1 MNTIDAIRARHS
13 TRCFAYEP
21 IAKDLLIQL
30 VDSGRRAPSG
40 RNEQPIEYIVVDDP
54 KIIHEIAGMTDNG
67 RFAADAGALVILVA
81 MEDAKYYLEDGSAAS
96 QNVLLAATA
105 QGLASCWIAGDKKY
119 YASQVCSRLDV
130 PDDRKL
136 VSILAIGKASER
148 ECQKPRPAISEQLHW
163 NRFRAH

>member
-1 MNTIDAIRARHS
+1 MKTTEAIQARHS
-13 TRCFAYEP
+13 TRSFVYEP
-21 IAKDLLIQL
+21 IPKDILIQL

-54 KIIHEIAGMTDNG
+54 KVIHEIAGMTDSG
-67 RFAADAGALVILVA
+67 RFAAEAGALVILVA
-81 MEDAKYYLEDGSAAS
+81 KEAKYWLEDGSAAS

-119 YASQVCSRLDV
+119 YAGQICARLDV
-130 PDDRKL
+130 PEDRKL
-136 VSILAIGKASER
+136 VSILAIGKAAEGHVP
-148 ECQKPRPAISEQLHW
+148 KPRPSIGELLHW